1 MWFWNRRAWHLEQ
14 SRGGPVKVLARAYV
28 LSCVQLFVTPLT
40 TARQAPQSMEFF
52 RQEYWSGL
60 SLPSPGYFPDAG
72 IKLSS
77 FTSSPMAGRFFKIYH
92 KFCLG
97 SPLHTLA
104 IVNSDAMNIGV
115 HTSFWISVFV
125 SFEYIPRSGIS

>member
-1 MWFWNRRAWHLEQ
+1 MCVCVCVCVCSIVADSVNPWTVTL
-14 SRGGPVKVLARAYV
+14 LA
-28 LSCVQLFVTPLT
+28 PL
-40 TARQAPQSMEFF
+40 PMEFF

-104 IVNSDAMNIGV
+104 IVNSEAMNIGV

-125 SFEYIPRSGIS
+125 SFEYIPRSGIA